1 MAENSSEHWVVRRAR
16 DDRAK
21 RLADQMQACINHAGQ
36 LDYGTAIPILRQAL
50 VDAESLGARKEAA

>member
-21 RLADQMQACINHAGQ
+21 RLADQMQACINYAGE
-36 LDYGTAIPILRQAL
+36 LDYGTAIPILRRAL